1 MQVRVI
7 APKGLNV
14 REQPDV
20 DSPKILAV
28 PQGTILT
35 AQDIS
40 WVKVALDDGREGWAA
55 SQRAADQYLEAVPD
69 TEEAPE
75 AEEPEPE
82 ASPTPT
88 LPAILKGI
96 PTILLQ
102 NELPRV
108 FNSPTET
115 YLSANWKAWAKKW
128 LVWIDLSP
136 WADQLQHVEGLW
148 EGDKCGFW
156 GNKILQGPINKVFG
170 KLAEKG
176 LLHEIKTFEGCWCV
190 RPMKG
195 GTRLTVHSWAL
206 ALDFNAATNPFG
218 GGCTWSDAF
227 LQVWTECGWE
237 TGAAWDPPGTDAM
250 HFQWA
255 WTRDWTEYEAD
266 PFLPKVEGRA

>member
-7 APKGLNV
+7 SQKGLNI
-14 REQPDV
+14 REKPDLES
-20 DSPKILAV
+20 DIIEKV
-28 PQGTILT
+28 PQG
-35 AQDIS
+35 
-40 WVKVALDDGREGWAA
+40 ALLEADEITWAHIALPDGREGWAA
-55 SQRAADQYLEAVPD
+55 SQRAADKYLERVAAETPAS
-69 TEEAPE
+69 EEETVLPSPAPVIGG
-75 AEEPEPE
+75 
-82 ASPTPT
+82 TPH
-88 LPAILKGI
+88 
-96 PTILLQ
+96 ILLQ
-102 NELPRV
+102 SELARV
-108 FNSPTET
+108 FNSPPET
-115 YLSANWKAWAKKW
+115 YLSADWKAWAKRW
-128 LVWIDLSP
+128 VVWIDLSP
-136 WADQLQHVEGLW
+136 WADQLRHVKGLW
-148 EGDKCGFW
+148 QGGKCGFW

-170 KLAEKG
+170 KLAERG
-176 LLHEIKTFEGCWCV
+176 LLHELQTFEGCWCV

-227 LQVWTECGWE
+227 LQTWTECGWE

>member
-7 APKGLNV
+7 ADKGLNI
-14 REQPDV
+14 REQPNV
-20 DSPKILAV
+20 ESPKILAV

-35 AQDIS
+35 AEDVA

-55 SQRAADQYLEAVPD
+55 SQRAADRYLEKVG
-69 TEEAPE
+69 EEEKAPE
-75 AEEPEPE
+75 TE
-82 ASPTPT
+82 AAPILTM
-88 LPAILKGI
+88 PATVEGI
-96 PTILLQ
+96 PLILLQ
-102 NELPRV
+102 SDLTRV
-108 FNSPTET
+108 FKSPPET
-115 YLSANWKAWAKKW
+115 YLSANWKAWAKHW
-128 LVWIDLSP
+128 VVWIDLSP
-136 WADQLQHVEGLW
+136 WADELRQVRGLW
-148 EGDKCGFW
+148 NGGRCGFW
-156 GNKILQGPINKVFG
+156 GNKILQGPVNKVFG
-170 KLAEKG
+170 KLAERG

-190 RPMKG
+190 RPRKG

-227 LQVWTECGWE
+227 LQTWTECGWE

-266 PFLPKVEGRA
+266 PLLPKAEGRT